1 MQRHE
6 FNDPR
11 HHFAHLAGVFGMLSG
26 LLLAPPSASAQLH
39 FAEPAVNAGTVLA
52 GKPLSGQFE
61 FHNAGAQ
68 PIQFIDAKPSCAC
81 LKPQLP
87 QQPVPPGG
95 KGTIEMAVNTL
106 GQPAGPS
113 AWAARIQYRQGDR
126 TAECTL
132 VLKADLI
139 AEVSCEPAALQLL
152 ASQTL
157 QAQVIIKD
165 TRPQPFAI
173 RSVQTTSPHLK
184 AVAKSPDATN
194 SGTRWAIRIEVTDD
208 YPDGRRE
215 EIVSIHTDDQVY
227 RELKVPV
234 TIVKTSRQR
243 VSATPAEVKLEAVP
257 GQAAAKVV
265 LLRDADGQSVVI
277 DSVTAD
283 NPVVSCSWAS
293 GPGSMA
299 TLKVR
304 CASVSASADV
314 LRTTLRIQVKEP
326 VAQTLTVPVEVR
338 ALPVIAVP

>member
-6 FNDPR
+6 FNAPR
-11 HHFAHLAGVFGMLSG
+11 RHFAHLAGVFGLVLG
-26 LLLAPPSASAQLH
+26 LVSAPSASAQLH

-61 FHNAGAQ
+61 FVNAGSQ

-95 KGTIEMAVNTL
+95 KSTIEMAVHTL

-113 AWAARIQYRQGDR
+113 AWAARIHYRQGDR

-165 TRPQPFAI
+165 TRPQPFTI

-184 AVAKSPDATN
+184 AVAKTPDATSN
-194 SGTRWAIRIEVTDD
+194 GTRWAIRIEVTDD

-234 TIVKTSRQR
+234 TIVKTTRQR

-257 GQAAAKVV
+257 GQAAAKVL
-265 LLRDADGQSVVI
+265 LLRDADGQPVAI

-283 NPVVSCSWAS
+283 NPAISCSWAS

-326 VAQTLTVPVEVR
+326 VAQTLIVPVEVR
-338 ALPVIAVP
+338 ALPVIPVP